1 MSLGRFDGNAY
12 KTYDESLGPVCGAS
26 LSCLNLLVSMRIAY
40 LECFSGISGDM
51 FLGALLD
58 AGVPPEVFT
67 RTVEALGVDA
77 RLEISRV
84 DRSGIS
90 ATKLDVIAA
99 GEKELPREEFW
110 AEALSNQQ
118 SAISPATPSPATH
131 SHDHEREHA
140 QGQSHS
146 HGHEHSHGNAEP
158 HTHSHEHSH
167 SHSHRAQAPS
177 PADSHSHE
185 HSHSQ
190 APPRAAVP
198 HEHSHS
204 HSHDHGHQHE
214 HGLKHT
220 HSHRGLKEIRQII
233 HAADISQSAKDRAI
247 KIFEALGA
255 AEAKIHNTDIEDI
268 HFHEVGAIDAIVDIV
283 CASVGAEALCVDEWV
298 CSPLNV
304 GGGTVVCA
312 HGAFPIPAPATL
324 ELLKHAPVYSGDI
337 QKELVTPTGAAIVGV
352 LASRFSH
359 FPAMKTVKTGY
370 GAGTRDFKNS
380 PNVLRI
386 SVGETAER
394 HEPGPPDRAAFAR
407 SGVDE
412 QPFPMEEITVLEASV
427 DDMTPQIFGYVMEQA
442 LQNGALDAFGTPV
455 QMKKSRPGML
465 LTVLCRTE
473 DSQNLTKLI
482 LAETTTL
489 GVRMRKESRAALV
502 RRHISIDTKWGAVRM
517 KLANLN
523 GSISNYAPEY
533 EDCRQI
539 ATEQK
544 VPLKTVIQEAIKVY
558 LEKTNG

>member
-1 MSLGRFDGNAY
+1 
-12 KTYDESLGPVCGAS
+12 
-26 LSCLNLLVSMRIAY
+26 MRIAY

-51 FLGALLD
+51 FVGALLD

-67 RTVEALGVDA
+67 QTVTALGVDA

-110 AEALSNQQ
+110 EKESKAAEHNHAHSQEQ
-118 SAISPATPSPATH
+118 AHTH
-131 SHDHEREHA
+131 N
-140 QGQSHS
+140 
-146 HGHEHSHGNAEP
+146 HEHSHGA
-158 HTHSHEHSH
+158 TDSH
-167 SHSHRAQAPS
+167 SRGH
-177 PADSHSHE
+177 SHSHE
-185 HSHSQ
+185 HTHEHQASHS
-190 APPRAAVP
+190 
-198 HEHSHS
+198 
-204 HSHDHGHQHE
+204 
-214 HGLKHT
+214 

-233 HAADISQSAKDRAI
+233 SAAGISQSAKDRAI
-247 KIFEALGA
+247 RIFEALGA
-255 AEAKIHNTDIEDI
+255 AEAKVHNTDIEKI

-283 CASVGAEALCVDEWV
+283 CASVGAEALGVDEWV

-324 ELLKHAPVYSGDI
+324 ELLKNAPVYSGDI
-337 QKELVTPTGAAIVGV
+337 QKELVTPTGAAIVSV

-359 FPAMKTVKTGY
+359 FPSMKTEKIGY
-370 GAGTRDFKNS
+370 GAGTRNFKNS
-380 PNVLRI
+380 PNVLRLT
-386 SVGETAER
+386 VGETAAQ
-394 HEPGPPDRAAFAR
+394 HE
-407 SGVDE
+407 S
-412 QPFPMEEITVLEASV
+412 PFPVEEITVLEANV
-427 DDMTPQIFGYVMEQA
+427 DDTTPQVFGYVMEQA
-442 LQNGALDAFGTPV
+442 LQSGALDAFGTPV

-473 DSQNLTKLI
+473 DSQRLIKLI

-489 GVRMRKESRAALV
+489 GVRMRRESRAALT
-502 RRHISIDTKWGAVRM
+502 RRHVSVTTKWGDVRM

-539 ATEQK
+539 AKEQK
-544 VPLKTVIQEAIKVY
+544 VPLKKVMQEAIKIY
-558 LEKTNG
+558 LENTNG